1 LSEGTGH
8 RHASARNGAI
18 SLAKITTAQDL
29 LDSELVV
36 LNLGLDIF
44 RQALESQKVKCVQ
57 VDLSQA
63 PKLEKRLAD
72 ALDRLL

>member
-1 LSEGTGH
+1 
-8 RHASARNGAI
+8 
-18 SLAKITTAQDL
+18 LAKNANVQNLMDA
-29 LDSELVV
+29 ELVV

-44 RQALESQKVKCVQ
+44 RLALESQKVECVQ

-63 PKLEKRLAD
+63 PKLEKKLAD

>member
-1 LSEGTGH
+1 
-8 RHASARNGAI
+8 
-18 SLAKITTAQDL
+18 LAKKTENKSIL
-29 LDSELVV
+29 GSELVV

-57 VDLSQA
+57 VDLQQA
-63 PKLEKRLAD
+63 PKLEKKLAD

>member
-1 LSEGTGH
+1 M
-8 RHASARNGAI
+8 
-18 SLAKITTAQDL
+18 AKKATAQNLMDA
-29 LDSELVV
+29 ELVV

-44 RQALESQKVKCVQ
+44 RLALESQKVECVQ

-63 PKLEKRLAD
+63 PKLEKKLAD

>member
-1 LSEGTGH
+1 
-8 RHASARNGAI
+8 
-18 SLAKITTAQDL
+18 LAKKTADKSIL
-29 LDSELVV
+29 SSELVV

-57 VDLSQA
+57 VDLQQA
-63 PKLEKRLAD
+63 PKLEKKLAD

>member
-1 LSEGTGH
+1 
-8 RHASARNGAI
+8 
-18 SLAKITTAQDL
+18 LAKKAAPQNL
-29 LDSELVV
+29 LGSELVV

-57 VDLSQA
+57 VDLTQA
-63 PKLEKRLAD
+63 PKLDKRLAD